1 MAKPQTPQDLTLDE
15 VGFLLQ
21 AVANTPIKASDAK
34 AVLVLVEKLN
44 NIGESL
50 SLSESPEKPAK
61 AETGTRTKK

>member
-1 MAKPQTPQDLTLDE
+1 MAKPQTKSDLTQDE
-15 VGFLLQ
+15 VGFLMQ
-21 AVANTPIKASDAK
+21 AVANTPIKASDAQ
-34 AVLVLVEKLN
+34 AVLVLVEKLK